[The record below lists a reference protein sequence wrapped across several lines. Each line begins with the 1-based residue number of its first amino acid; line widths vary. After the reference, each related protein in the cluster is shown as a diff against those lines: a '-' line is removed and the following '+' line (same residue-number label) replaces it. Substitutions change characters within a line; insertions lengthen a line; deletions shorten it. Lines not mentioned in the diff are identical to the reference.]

1 MSLYLLIFIVKIVE
15 ISMMTVRTVL
25 MTRGE
30 KLYAALLGFVEISIW
45 IYLVGQVLT
54 GIQDDPLRML
64 AYALGFACGI
74 YVGSILEDWLGV
86 GLVTIHVTVS
96 VSDGVLIARK
106 LRESGA
112 GVTNL
117 KGEGRDEGKSVL
129 LVHVKRRKRRQM
141 LELIRSVNPEA
152 LVNVYDVKNVSG
164 GFGLKK

>member
-1 MSLYLLIFIVKIVE
+1 MSLYLLIFFVKIVE

-25 MTRGE
+25 MTKGE
-30 KLYAALLGFVEISIW
+30 KLYAAILGFVEISIW

-64 AYALGFACGI
+64 AYSLGFACGI
-74 YVGSILEDWLGV
+74 YVGSILEDCLGV
-86 GLVTIHVTVS
+86 GLVTIQVTAS
-96 VSDGVLIARK
+96 VSDGILIAQR
-106 LRESGA
+106 LRDNGA

-129 LVHVKRRKRRQM
+129 LIHVKRRKRRQM
-141 LELIRSVNPEA
+141 LELIRDVNP
-152 LVNVYDVKNVSG
+152 NVLINVSDVKNVSG